1 MGRNLIE
8 TIMGGIVLVVAGY
21 FLVFAYSQADLNEI
35 DGYEVTAEFTSI
47 GSIGTGADVRIN
59 GIKVGSV
66 LRQSLDPKSFNAVL
80 TLGIASEIRLP
91 ENTSAAIA
99 SSGLIGDAYVRLQPG
114 DSKGAIP
121 QGGKIARTVSYKS
134 IEETVGELI
143 FLATDQGGGA
153 KPAPGGP
160 APGPA
165 LGSGL
170 APEGRNAP

>member
-21 FLVFAYSQADLNEI
+21 FLIFAYSKADLNEI
-35 DGYEVTAEFTSI
+35 DGYEITAEFISI

-80 TLGIASEIRLP
+80 TLGIASEVRLP

-114 DSKGAIP
+114 DSKTTIA
-121 QGGKIARTVSYKS
+121 QGGRIARTVSYKS

-143 FLATDQGGGA
+143 FLATDQGAA
-153 KPAPGGP
+153 KPA
-160 APGPA
+160 A
-165 LGSGL
+165 
-170 APEGRNAP
+170 APEGRTAP